1 MSTSLSQLLEES
13 DLPYELSADLE
24 PVLTALRSLAP
35 ETAPRPSAQL
45 AALLAHPV
53 APPSYRPRRTALA
66 ALAAVVGS
74 FTLTGVA
81 AAANQLP
88 EPAQQFVSDL
98 SSKYLPFQFPEPAV
112 VMEEAPTTEPKPEP
126 EDEAPVAP
134 ATTEEPSPEAPSE
147 QPSEQPEKPSK
158 EPSAETTPDAP
169 ASPSE
174 PAPPSAPEPSE
185 APTPSAP
192 EPSVGAEE
200 PVESP
205 TADGT
210 TSPSPSGDPT
220 APEHAR
226 ENESPSSTDSPSA
239 GTSTNPS
246 PGVTSGSTSPTAG

>member
-1 MSTSLSQLLEES
+1 VSTSLSQLLEES
-13 DLPYELSADLE
+13 DLPYELVPDLE

-35 ETAPRPSAQL
+35 EATPQPSAQL

-53 APPSYRPRRTALA
+53 APHSYRPRRAALA
-66 ALAAVVGS
+66 AVAAVVGS

-112 VMEEAPTTEPKPEP
+112 VMEEAPTEPKPEP

-134 ATTEEPSPEAPSE
+134 TTTQEPSPEAPSE

-174 PAPPSAPEPSE
+174 PAAPSAPEPSE

-205 TADGT
+205 TTEET
-210 TSPSPSGDPT
+210 TSPSPSGDSTEPG
-220 APEHAR
+220 HAR
-226 ENESPSSTDSPSA
+226 ENETPSTSDSPSP
-239 GTSTNPS
+239 TSAP
-246 PGVTSGSTSPTAG
+246 TSGSTSPSVG